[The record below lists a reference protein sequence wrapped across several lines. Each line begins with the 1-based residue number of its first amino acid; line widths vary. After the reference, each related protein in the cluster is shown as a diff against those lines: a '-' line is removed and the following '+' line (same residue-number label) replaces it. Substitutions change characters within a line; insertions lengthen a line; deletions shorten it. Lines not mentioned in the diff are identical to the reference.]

1 MNTTSRV
8 DHMDRGP
15 LGLGGIICLLIFI
28 ASVLLIPLLSGC
40 ATAGGGDPLEKAS
53 HIIKLGDGRLFG
65 VTIPPEIIAQGR
77 AAATTYLAAKYPV
90 AAPYIG
96 AFVDRMFPAYG
107 TPKAESVTIPLIWS
121 TNVTVK
127 LRDGLAVNGSQYVGA
142 DAIDQIFV
150 TRKAALGAVTLPAE
164 VNEQFTPGQ
173 FAARALDGATAAPA
187 PTPGPVSDVNLPVI
201 DPPAAHTNLEAALED
216 IGGAK

>member
-1 MNTTSRV
+1 MNTTNRV

-28 ASVLLIPLLSGC
+28 ASVLLIPLLNGC
-40 ATAGGGDPLEKAS
+40 ATVGGGDPLDQAS

-127 LRDGLAVNGSQYVGA
+127 LRDGLSLNGSQFVGE
-142 DAIDQIFV
+142 DAMETIFV
-150 TRKAALGAVTLPAE
+150 SRKSSLGAFALPAE

-173 FAARALDGATAAPA
+173 FAARALDGAAAAPSA
-187 PTPGPVSDVNLPVI
+187 DAVVQFATGV
-201 DPPAAHTNLEAALED
+201 AAQVEAGFTNIAAGLEEL
-216 IGGAK
+216 GK